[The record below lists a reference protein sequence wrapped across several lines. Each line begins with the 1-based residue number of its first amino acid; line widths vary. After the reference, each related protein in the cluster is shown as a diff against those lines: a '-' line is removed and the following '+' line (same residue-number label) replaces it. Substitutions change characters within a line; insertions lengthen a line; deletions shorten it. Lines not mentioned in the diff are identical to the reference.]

1 VLKLRFVVIRFQVMK
16 KLLKMSFILIVLT
29 LTSCQSVKDTI
40 KEIKDAKVTTK
51 PKLEKPDE
59 ITIKV
64 CCD

>member
-1 VLKLRFVVIRFQVMK
+1 MKSYISVLIIIFA
-16 KLLKMSFILIVLT
+16 

>member
-1 VLKLRFVVIRFQVMK
+1 MK
-16 KLLKMSFILIVLT
+16 KILKMSFILIVLT

-59 ITIKV
+59 IIIKV